1 MTAAEAEQ
9 PEGEG
14 GDEPALEL
22 RFDHNVIEHLGIKLY
37 QNKPVNV
44 LAELVANCWDADAKH
59 VWIDMREVGG
69 QGMISVADDGLGMDR
84 TTLASRYLV
93 IGKAK
98 RRNAKDKSEGGRLP
112 MGRKGI
118 GKLAPF
124 GVATMVDVAT
134 VKGGRL
140 TWFTLSLDGLR
151 ASPDIAGRHNYRPEF
166 HVTEGKAALASVAE
180 TASPAGPEVRRFI
193 RRMRKIPIDKRSGTL
208 VVMYGL
214 TSNTMPE
221 APTLAQGLGSRFSVV
236 LLNPGFRV
244 RINRKLIGRA
254 EALPAFD
261 FRIPPG
267 EGFEETDI
275 GGRPIR
281 WWVGFVKTADWPA
294 DQAGVGVF
302 AHHKI
307 AQDRPFFFRAKGKE
321 IFQRYMYGVVE
332 ADWLDELDKDLVS
345 TDRTSVDWTDDETK
359 DLLEWGRTRVGS
371 WIDRFIEWRADTLQ
385 KDVEDTAQAMREERR
400 IPRFSE
406 VENTE
411 IAKLVTDVVADLG
424 KGPLAQK
431 TREEL
436 LEAVSKAW
444 INLPTRQML
453 DQTWRKLAAATDD
466 AERFA
471 GIVETL
477 GYQAV
482 PEAMGLALTFAQRAF
497 ALSLLEERINK
508 KSEAKLQI
516 LVEEFPWILQPRG
529 ELLTADR
536 ALKTTIDKLA
546 VETEDDS
553 TNRAGRTIREM
564 SPQERADFVFL
575 TDAEETRIQIVEIK
589 SNDPAHPLN
598 MENERQLG
606 DYIEF
611 VRTSRSTATVSGLLI
626 GWAGAY
632 EAERKSITVKGWDGI
647 MRECRAA
654 YLELL
659 VGALEQA
666 DIEDVDDRMEM
677 VKRFGGPGVW
687 KWLERVSQTN
697 EKLAKM
703 MTRVRERLDPPAKAI
718 ADATETASLPVPTG
732 ESISAIAS
740 LPPPTEDP
748 GD

>member
-1 MTAAEAEQ
+1 MTTPEASPAEV
-9 PEGEG
+9 PN
-14 GDEPALEL
+14 LEL

-44 LAELVANCWDADAKH
+44 LAELVANSWDADAKH
-59 VWIDMREVGG
+59 VWIDMREVGE
-69 QGMISVADDGLGMDR
+69 QRMVSVADDGNGMDR
-84 TTLASRYLV
+84 DTLATRYLV

-98 RRNAKDKSEGGRLP
+98 RRNPKDKSDGGRMP

-134 VKGGRL
+134 VKAGRL

-151 ASPDIAGRHNYRPEF
+151 NSPDDGGRHNYRPEF
-166 HVTEGKAALASVAE
+166 HAIESDAELAMVSADD
-180 TASPAGPEVRRFI
+180 SLAGSEVRRFV
-193 RRMRKIPIDKRSGTL
+193 RRMHRIPTSKRSGTL

-214 TSNTMPE
+214 TPNTMPE
-221 APTLAQGLGSRFSVV
+221 ATELAQGLGSRFSVV
-236 LLNPGFRV
+236 LLNPDFRV

-254 EALPAFD
+254 DALPTFD

-267 EGFEETDI
+267 DGFEVSEVD
-275 GGRPIR
+275 GRPIR

-294 DQAGVGVF
+294 DQAGIGVF

-321 IFQRYMYGVVE
+321 IFQRYMYGIVE
-332 ADWLDELDKDLVS
+332 ADWLDELEKDLVS
-345 TDRTSVDWTDDETK
+345 TDRTNVDWTDEETK
-359 DLLEWGRTRVGS
+359 GLLEWGRTRVGG
-371 WIDRFIEWRADTLQ
+371 WIDRFIDWRATTLQ
-385 KDVEDTAQAMREERR
+385 KDVETTAQTMRDAKR

-406 VENTE
+406 VENAE
-411 IAKLVTDVVADLG
+411 IAKLVTEVVADLG
-424 KGPLAQK
+424 KGPQAQK

-436 LEAVSKAW
+436 LEALSKAW
-444 INLPTRQML
+444 INLPTRQMI
-453 DQTWRKLAAATDD
+453 DKTWRKLAAATDD

-477 GYQAV
+477 GYQVV

-497 ALSLLEERINK
+497 ALSLLEDRIGK

-536 ALKTTIDKLA
+536 ALKTTIERLA
-546 VETEDDS
+546 EEVDG

-575 TDAEETRIQIVEIK
+575 TDAQETRIQIVEIK

-611 VRTSRSTATVSGLLI
+611 VRTSRSTAEVTGLLI
-626 GWAGAY
+626 GWAGKF

-647 MRECRAA
+647 VRECRAA

-677 VKRFGGPGVW
+677 VKRFGGPEVW
-687 KWLERVSQTN
+687 KWLERVSKTN
-697 EKLAKM
+697 EKLERM
-703 MTRVRERLDPPAKAI
+703 MTRVQALLEPPRAVIVDGDDRAL
-718 ADATETASLPVPTG
+718 LPAPDVK
-732 ESISAIAS
+732 E
-740 LPPPTEDP
+740 
-748 GD
+748 

>member
-1 MTAAEAEQ
+1 MTEPDVVPAEV
-9 PEGEG
+9 PE
-14 GDEPALEL
+14 LEL

-59 VWIDMREVGG
+59 VWIDMRKVDE
-69 QGMISVADDGLGMDR
+69 QGMISVADDGTGMDR
-84 TTLASRYLV
+84 VTLATRYLV

-98 RRNAKDKSEGGRLP
+98 RRNAKDKSDGGRLP

-134 VKGGRL
+134 VKAGRL

-151 ASPDIAGRHNYRPEF
+151 NSPDKAGRHNYRPDF
-166 HVTEGKAALASVAE
+166 HVIESDAELASVNE
-180 TASPAGPEVRRFI
+180 QASAAGLEVRRFI
-193 RRMRKIPIDKRSGTL
+193 RRMRKVPLSSRSGTL

-214 TSNTMPE
+214 TSNIMPTG
-221 APTLAQGLGSRFSVV
+221 PDLAQGLGSRFSVV

-244 RINRKLIGRA
+244 RINGKLLGRA
-254 EALPAFD
+254 DALPAFD

-267 EGFEETDI
+267 DGFETADVD
-275 GGRPIR
+275 GRPIR

-294 DQAGVGVF
+294 DQAGVGIF

-345 TDRTSVDWTDDETK
+345 TDRTNVDWTDDDAK
-359 DLLEWGRTRVGS
+359 GLLEWGRTRVGG
-371 WIDRFIEWRADTLQ
+371 WIDRFIDWRADTLQ
-385 KDVEDTAQAMREERR
+385 KDVETTAQKMRDAKR
-400 IPRFSE
+400 IPRFSD

-411 IAKLVTDVVADLG
+411 IAKLVTEVVADLG
-424 KGPLAQK
+424 KGPQAQK

-477 GYQAV
+477 GYQVV

-497 ALSLLEERINK
+497 ALSLLEDRIGK

-546 VETEDDS
+546 DEDDG

-589 SNDPAHPLN
+589 SNDPAHPVN

-626 GWAGAY
+626 GWAGTF
-632 EAERKSITVKGWDGI
+632 EPERKSITVKGWDGVV
-647 MRECRAA
+647 RECRAA

-666 DIEDVDDRMEM
+666 DIEDADDRMEM
-677 VKRFGGPGVW
+677 VKRFGGPDVW
-687 KWLERVSQTN
+687 EWLQRVSKTN
-697 EKLAKM
+697 EKLERM
-703 MTRVRERLDPPAKAI
+703 MTRVQARLDPPAKAI
-718 ADATETASLPVPTG
+718 TDAAETESLPAPTG
-732 ESISAIAS
+732 DDTEVVVS
-740 LPPPTEDP
+740 LGAPVTE
-748 GD
+748 